1 MIRRLA
7 WAMLL
12 VLLSWP
18 SSPAQGQTPAKMPR
32 IGLLSIGTDPARPLP
47 PQWVAF
53 FDGLRQHGYVEGQT
67 IAVERR
73 FAGGKAER
81 LTELAAGL
89 VQQKVDVIVVTGP
102 REVEAA
108 HRATT
113 TIPIVTIVAHDL
125 VATGLVASLGRPG
138 GNITGSTFSTAG
150 VGEKYVELLR
160 EAAPSITR
168 IALFGSRAQDLTV
181 QQNIRSAARAFNIKL
196 QPATFVKGPE
206 DFQPFF
212 ARAKREG
219 VDGLIVPSDGL
230 TNLHRRQVVDLAAR
244 YRLPALYTT
253 REFVDLGG
261 LMAYGPSFVDLFRRA
276 PVFVDKILRGIRPAE
291 LPIEQPTK
299 FELFVSLKTARTLGL
314 TLPQSLVA
322 RAEEVI
328 P

>member
-138 GNITGSTFSTAG
+138 GTSPDRPSARPGSARNTSSSCVRRPPRSPG
-150 VGEKYVELLR
+150 S
-160 EAAPSITR
+160 PS
-168 IALFGSRAQDLTV
+168 
-181 QQNIRSAARAFNIKL
+181 SAA
-196 QPATFVKGPE
+196 
-206 DFQPFF
+206 
-212 ARAKREG
+212 ARR
-219 VDGLIVPSDGL
+219 I
-230 TNLHRRQVVDLAAR
+230 
-244 YRLPALYTT
+244 
-253 REFVDLGG
+253 
-261 LMAYGPSFVDLFRRA
+261 
-276 PVFVDKILRGIRPAE
+276 
-291 LPIEQPTK
+291 
-299 FELFVSLKTARTLGL
+299 
-314 TLPQSLVA
+314 
-322 RAEEVI
+322 
-328 P
+328 